1 MRHGGRKWKN
11 MILRGRKHRKS
22 PGPAAENQDWQS
34 FVVLSDKKNSVLLLQ
49 NRDAVFAHVTIMG
62 DRRYFDS
69 TIHADC
75 GAPCNMSL
83 FFIFCIRRCTFLSL
97 GRFLC
102 RIGIICCGRGHRA
115 LAVEECVLVDDER
128 PCGDI
133 TDQFSG

>member
-1 MRHGGRKWKN
+1 MRHGGRKWNN

-22 PGPAAENQDWQS
+22 PGPAAEQQDWQS
-34 FVVLSDKKNSVLLLQ
+34 FVVLSDKKTASYCYKTETLFLRMSRSWGTDVILTPQ
-49 NRDAVFAHVTIMG
+49 YTRIAAHHG
-62 DRRYFDS
+62 
-69 TIHADC
+69 
-75 GAPCNMSL
+75 NMSL

-102 RIGIICCGRGHRA
+102 RIGIICRGRGHRA